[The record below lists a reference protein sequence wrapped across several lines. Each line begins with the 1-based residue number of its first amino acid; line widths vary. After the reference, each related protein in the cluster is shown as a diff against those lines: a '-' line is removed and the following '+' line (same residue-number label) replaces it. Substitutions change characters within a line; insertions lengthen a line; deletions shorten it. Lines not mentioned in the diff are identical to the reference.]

1 LYLPVARTMQ
11 TWPRFKRQ
19 NRWTSKRPISI
30 SFKKGMLAMF
40 AGSPASVQ
48 AVLPIASQQ
57 EVQPGDAQ
65 ASGAR
70 FAATL
75 AAMTDGVA
83 GAVGAADH
91 SAAMLAAGTGDVAAA
106 AIARAKAD
114 VALEIASVAASRVS
128 AAMTALLQTQS

>member
-1 LYLPVARTMQ
+1 
-11 TWPRFKRQ
+11 
-19 NRWTSKRPISI
+19 
-30 SFKKGMLAMF
+30 MF
-40 AGSPASVQ
+40 AGSPASIQ
-48 AVLPIASQQ
+48 AIVPVAANRDP
-57 EVQPGDAQ
+57 QPGDAQ
-65 ASGAR
+65 AGGAG

>member
-1 LYLPVARTMQ
+1 
-11 TWPRFKRQ
+11 
-19 NRWTSKRPISI
+19 
-30 SFKKGMLAMF
+30 MF
-40 AGSPASVQ
+40 AGSQASLQ
-48 AVLPIASQQ
+48 AVLPIVTRH
-57 EVQPGDAQ
+57 EVEPFGAEAGATQ
-65 ASGAR
+65 AGGER
-70 FAATL
+70 FAAAL

-128 AAMTALLQTQS
+128 AALSALLQTQS

>member
-1 LYLPVARTMQ
+1 
-11 TWPRFKRQ
+11 
-19 NRWTSKRPISI
+19 
-30 SFKKGMLAMF
+30 MF
-40 AGSPASVQ
+40 AGLQ
-48 AVLPIASQQ
+48 APIDSLVPMVAHRESQS
-57 EVQPGDAQ
+57 GDAQ
-65 ASGAR
+65 ISNGQQGGAS

-91 SAAMLAAGTGDVAAA
+91 SAAMLAAGSGDVAAA

-128 AAMTALLQTQS
+128 AALTALLQTQS

>member
-1 LYLPVARTMQ
+1 
-11 TWPRFKRQ
+11 
-19 NRWTSKRPISI
+19 
-30 SFKKGMLAMF
+30 MF
-40 AGSPASVQ
+40 AGSPAPIESL
-48 AVLPIASQQ
+48 LPTVAHGDLPPGGSQMSDALA
-57 EVQPGDAQ
+57 GDAQ
-65 ASGAR
+65 TGGAR
-70 FAATL
+70 FAAAL

-91 SAAMLAAGTGDVAAA
+91 SAAMLAAGNGDVAAA

>member
-1 LYLPVARTMQ
+1 
-11 TWPRFKRQ
+11 
-19 NRWTSKRPISI
+19 
-30 SFKKGMLAMF
+30 MF
-40 AGSPASVQ
+40 AGSTAPIESL
-48 AVLPIASQQ
+48 LPMVTHGEPPS
-57 EVQPGDAQ
+57 GDRQTTDALAGEAQ
-65 ASGAR
+65 TGGAR
-70 FAATL
+70 FAAAL

-91 SAAMLAAGTGDVAAA
+91 SAALLAAGNGDVAAA